1 MNWKISFQRAGEKE
15 NVIKVCKN
23 VIRVYGFW
31 EVNHIFASYN
41 NKLY

>member
-15 NVIKVCKN
+15 KVIKVCRN
-23 VIRVYGFW
+23 VIRVYFFLTGTF
-31 EVNHIFASYN
+31 IFASYN